1 MSPVKQNDIA
11 ALTAYMYGGLVA
23 AEMLVR
29 AARET
34 IKASTTSLQRE
45 TYSVLCRSI
54 GVIPTTLMGGYMK

>member
-29 AARET
+29 ATRET
-34 IKASTTSLQRE
+34 RLE
-45 TYSVLCRSI
+45 GRSI